1 MVQSFHSN
9 SPTSLVL
16 SGFARLI
23 KKHNMYPS
31 GHPTVDRALDLLLL
45 YFEQYFHQRPAM
57 VINVG
62 HDRLYVDGEE
72 RVGEEAVTTL
82 SRALHQHS
90 VSQIIFHQG
99 VGRQELA
106 SFLNTLDVDPFE
118 ARQTGGYR
126 KLLALK
132 GITSVEI
139 TEIDYKISDGD
150 LEVKLDAL
158 SDAEVWRRLSKGF
171 AATHEKISAADLD
184 FMRGLIQNAPRLA
197 SILDGAIARD
207 ADREEA
213 SKTAD
218 LFIQMMGSLAA
229 GSQAEGAEAAAV
241 FQNDLKRAL
250 DHLNPV
256 TRYIVMQHAVRLDKD
271 HANLDRTIF
280 GQSVA
285 EHLAAYRSRQ
295 IAQSLFEGLH
305 PDYSSDA
312 EFLKTYQYYVNAR
325 NETEILG
332 EIGRIVA
339 DFDLR
344 HDTRFAEKM
353 NRAQQLPQDR
363 AGMKRLAETISG
375 TQGDQVSREMP
386 IYEYIENMYVEMPEI
401 LRQMAEP
408 VMEERATDN
417 LVDLLELARGNDAY
431 EFYALGMDERILTLI
446 ETGRYA
452 LADRAIRLLRKH
464 ASKKNDHE
472 LSQRV
477 ARGVLVR
484 IRKPELTGDLV
495 RALNEWGKEESPAIS
510 RILTAMGPAAW
521 DAVFDALTR
530 EDHRATRAILIDVLG
545 EAGDKCVEKAT
556 GYLGHPLWY
565 VVRNM
570 VAVIAR
576 LKPEDMVEL
585 LDKPSRHQEVR
596 VRKEVARALG
606 VSKDGTAIETL
617 IRLVRDGDSSV
628 RHQAILS
635 MAHFTDSHRGA
646 EFLVKQ
652 LSEKPPFF
660 GDEQAELL
668 AIKALGGIRVKVA
681 IPTLGSYVNGGLLSR
696 HSETVVRAAAD
707 ALTRFDGAEAV
718 QALVR
723 GSKSWNKSIRQI
735 CLDCLGRRHDAVED
749 TP

>member
-16 SGFARLI
+16 SGFASLI

-31 GHPTVDRALDLLLL
+31 GHPTVDRALDLLLI

-118 ARQTGGYR
+118 ARQAGGYR

-139 TEIDYKISDGD
+139 TEIDYKITDGD

-171 AATHEKISAADLD
+171 AATHEKIAAADLE
-184 FMRGLIQNAPRLA
+184 FMRGLMHNAPRLA
-197 SILDGAIARD
+197 TILDGAIARD

-213 SKTAD
+213 AKTTD

-229 GSQAEGAEAAAV
+229 SSQAEGAEAAAV
-241 FQNDLKRAL
+241 FRNDLRRAL

-256 TRYIVMQHAVRLDKD
+256 TRYLVMQNAVRLEKE
-271 HANLDRTIF
+271 RTIF

-285 EHLAAYRSRQ
+285 EHLAAFRPRQ

-312 EFLKTYQYYVNAR
+312 EFLKTYQYYVNSR
-325 NETEILG
+325 NEAEILT

-344 HDTRFAEKM
+344 HDTRFAEKVT
-353 NRAQQLPQDR
+353 RAQQLPSDR
-363 AGMKRLAETISG
+363 PGMKRLADTIAG
-375 TQGDQVSREMP
+375 KQGDQVSREMP
-386 IYEYIENMYVEMPEI
+386 IYEYVENMYVEMPEI
-401 LRQMAEP
+401 LREMAEP
-408 VMEERATDN
+408 ILEERATDN
-417 LVDLLELARGNDAY
+417 LIDLLELARGNDAY
-431 EFYALGMDERILTLI
+431 EFYASGMDDRILTLI
-446 ETGRYA
+446 ETGRYT

-477 ARGVLVR
+477 ARGILVR

-495 RALNEWGKEESPAIS
+495 RAINEWGKEESPAIS
-510 RILTAMGPAAW
+510 RILAAMGPAAW

-530 EDHRATRAILIDVLG
+530 EDNRATRAILIDVLG
-545 EAGDKCVEKAT
+545 EAGEKCVEKAT

-570 VAVIAR
+570 VAVIAK

-585 LDKPSRHQEVR
+585 LEKPSRHQEAR

-606 VSKDGTAIETL
+606 LSKDGAAIEIL
-617 IRLVRDGDSSV
+617 IRLAKDGDSSV

-635 MAHFTDSHRGA
+635 MAHFNNSHRGA

-652 LSEKPPFF
+652 LAEKPPYF

-668 AIKALGGIRVKVA
+668 SIKALGGIRVKVA

-696 HSETVVRAAAD
+696 HSETLVRAAAD
-707 ALTRFDGAEAV
+707 ALTKFDGPEAV

-735 CLDCLGRRHDAVED
+735 CLDYLGRRHDSVED
-749 TP
+749 AS